1 MTPVGDI
8 PDYSASI
15 AVGRNV
21 ILVRARAREVRGIIG
36 VASTLVVAWCG
47 QGQSG
52 RVIVVTPFSTCDA
65 MMRPV
70 RDSYLDPLLERDF
83 TSGAAQAGARSTR
96 SPPSSFSSA
105 GRQRRT

>member
-1 MTPVGDI
+1 MTLVGNI

-36 VASTLVVAWCG
+36 VAFTLVGYLVGTGTERA
-47 QGQSG
+47 
-52 RVIVVTPFSTCDA
+52 RHRRHPFFDVRRDDA
-65 MMRPV
+65 AG

-83 TSGAAQAGARSTR
+83 TSG
-96 SPPSSFSSA
+96 SPMSL
-105 GRQRRT
+105 GGTVYVK